1 MLSKT
6 VTHLSR
12 STSGMFNVGVER
24 MRGLTWS
31 EALDLV
37 RFARRRLTEE
47 RLPQVAGS
55 LTFTTTLAIVPL
67 LTIVL
72 AIFTT
77 FPVFGKLRS
86 TLEGYFV
93 QMLMPRAISNTI
105 ISNLTQFASKATGL
119 SAVGAVALIFTSAA
133 MIGTIERALN
143 QIWRVRQP
151 RPLLQRVLV
160 YWALVTL
167 GPLAF
172 GISLTI
178 TSQLFTATG
187 SISTALPFLGA
198 LFYTLV
204 SVGLTTGAYALLY
217 MTVPNRYVDW
227 RDAVWGGLV
236 AAIAFEI
243 AKRVFAIF
251 IRQFPTYAII
261 YGALAALPLFLVWL
275 YLSWLITL
283 VGALL
288 TAALPVVKY
297 ERWWYEPV
305 PGGVFVDAVAVLK
318 VLHGGARLSGS
329 ALVSS
334 SQIRAHTRI
343 GYDEMTD
350 LLEQRRLGDAGR
362 PGADPPGRRL
372 PPVRVRRA
380 GGGQR
385 ARRRAGGGG
394 RAAVADA
401 AIDGYRRAGAPC
413 GSGGGGGAGT
423 DAGGPFRGGVGWRA
437 GTAGRLAGGL
447 TRSPHQPSFPLTIC
461 RYISQSPRYD
471 HHGLPKRAGRFFSRR
486 VFTGCRRQSPPGRPA
501 PPRAARP
508 SSRGRRRLPRSCHGG
523 RPGPARR
530 RRAAASSCRGGR
542 G

>member
-1 MLSKT
+1 
-6 VTHLSR
+6 
-12 STSGMFNVGVER
+12 
-24 MRGLTWS
+24 
-31 EALDLV
+31 
-37 RFARRRLTEE
+37 
-47 RLPQVAGS
+47 
-55 LTFTTTLAIVPL
+55 
-67 LTIVL
+67 
-72 AIFTT
+72 
-77 FPVFGKLRS
+77 VFGKLRS
-86 TLEGYFV
+86 SLESYFV

-119 SAVGAVALIFTSAA
+119 SAVGAVALILTSAA

-187 SISTALPFLGA
+187 SISTALPFVGA

-227 RDAVWGGLV
+227 RDAAWGGLV

-243 AKRVFAIF
+243 AKRVFAVF

-261 YGALAALPLFLVWL
+261 YGALAALPLFLLWL

-297 ERWWYEPV
+297 ERWWYQPV
-305 PGGVFVDAVAVLK
+305 PGGAFVDAVAVLK
-318 VLHGGARLSGS
+318 VLHGAPRLSGS

-343 GYDEMTD
+343 GYDEMAD
-350 LLEQRRLGDAGR
+350 LLARMVAAGWVGRVQAEETLQARWGINMREGSDNWVLLVDPALIRLADVYRLFVFGGLGADNV
-362 PGADPPGRRL
+362 PGAALAVGAEL
-372 PPVRVRRA
+372 PSPTPTPLSMDTVALARHVEGAVEA
-380 GGGQR
+380 GLEQTL
-385 ARRRAGGGG
+385 
-394 RAAVADA
+394 AAHF
-401 AIDGYRRAGAPC
+401 AGAEPE
-413 GSGGGGGAGT
+413 GA
-423 DAGGPFRGGVGWRA
+423 
-437 GTAGRLAGGL
+437 
-447 TRSPHQPSFPLTIC
+447 S
-461 RYISQSPRYD
+461 
-471 HHGLPKRAGRFFSRR
+471 
-486 VFTGCRRQSPPGRPA
+486 
-501 PPRAARP
+501 
-508 SSRGRRRLPRSCHGG
+508 
-523 RPGPARR
+523 
-530 RRAAASSCRGGR
+530 
-542 G
+542 